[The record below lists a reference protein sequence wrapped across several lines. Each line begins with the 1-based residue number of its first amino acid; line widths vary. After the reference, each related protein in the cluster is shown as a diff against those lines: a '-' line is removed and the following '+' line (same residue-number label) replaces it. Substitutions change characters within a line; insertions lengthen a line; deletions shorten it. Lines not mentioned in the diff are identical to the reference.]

1 MPAVASKNRKRIDEL
16 TDYQLLALIKIQK
29 EKLKE
34 KSHDATASM
43 MVKNS
48 ISRLKKELARRK
60 NIQS

>member
-1 MPAVASKNRKRIDEL
+1 MSAVASKNRKRIDEL
-16 TDYQLLALIKIQK
+16 TEYQILALIKIQK

-34 KSHDATASM
+34 KNHDVATSVVA
-43 MVKNS
+43 KNS

>member
-29 EKLKE
+29 DKLKE
-34 KSHDATASM
+34 KRHDVASL
-43 MVKNS
+43 MVAKNS